1 MPEPKRCAAVFLL
14 FIACCCAGLRVAE
27 AQEQPPQQDSQA
39 RPAAA
44 AAAQRDDT
52 NHDVHL
58 SVVVGTNDAA
68 ARGALPPFMEGVTRQ
83 LKSSLPFAGYR
94 LASTLVYRVK
104 DGGGLE
110 VRGVSGASLT
120 GLPPGTPKNSVYYEF
135 KILRLKAERNPA
147 GQSFVEVRGFR
158 YGMRLPVITGTVRGS
173 SSSGDAPET
182 PVVNYEETGV
192 ATELNVRDGEPA
204 LVSTVTTS
212 RADEAIILVLLVR
225 QAAK

>member
-1 MPEPKRCAAVFLL
+1 MPKRRPAAFLL
-14 FIACCCAGLRVAE
+14 LIVCCCAGLRVAE
-27 AQEQPPQQDSQA
+27 AQEQQPQDSQA
-39 RPAAA
+39 RPAA

-58 SVVVGTNDAA
+58 YMIVGTNDAA
-68 ARGALPPFMEGVTRQ
+68 ARGALPQFMEGVTGQ

-135 KILRLKAERNPA
+135 KIQRLKAEKNPA
-147 GQSFVEVRGFR
+147 GRPFVEVRGFR
-158 YGMRLPVITGTVRGS
+158 FGMRLPIITATVRAS
-173 SSSGDAPET
+173 SSSGGGDAPET
-182 PVVNYEETGV
+182 PVINYEETGV
-192 ATELNVRDGEPA
+192 STELNVRDGEPA

-212 RADEAIILVLLVR
+212 RADEAIILVLLVK
-225 QAAK
+225 QAAPR

>member
-1 MPEPKRCAAVFLL
+1 MPTPKRRRPSAAAFLL
-14 FIACCCAGLRVAE
+14 LIVSCCAGLRVAE
-27 AQEQPPQQDSQA
+27 AQEQPPQDSPA
-39 RPAAA
+39 RPA

-58 SVVVGTNDAA
+58 YMIVGTNDAA
-68 ARGALPPFMEGVTRQ
+68 AKGTLPQFMEGVTRQ

-135 KILRLKAERNPA
+135 KIQRLKAEKNQS

-158 YGMRLPVITGTVRGS
+158 FGMRVPVITATVRGEGG
-173 SSSGDAPET
+173 SGESF
-182 PVVNYEETGV
+182 PVVNHEEAGV
-192 ATELNVRDGEPA
+192 STELNVRDGEPA

-225 QAAK
+225 QAAAR

>member
-1 MPEPKRCAAVFLL
+1 MPTPKRRPAAAFLL
-14 FIACCCAGLRVAE
+14 FIVCCCAGLRVAE
-27 AQEQPPQQDSQA
+27 AQEQPPQDTQA
-39 RPAAA
+39 RP

-58 SVVVGTNDAA
+58 YMIVGTNDAA
-68 ARGALPPFMEGVTRQ
+68 AKGALPQFMEGVARQ

-135 KILRLKAERNPA
+135 KIQRLKAEKNPA
-147 GQSFVEVRGFR
+147 GQSFVEVRSFR
-158 YGMRLPVITGTVRGS
+158 FGMRVPIITATVRGEAG
-173 SSSGDAPET
+173 SGESF
-182 PVVNYEETGV
+182 PVVNHEETGV
-192 ATELNVRDGEPA
+192 STELNVRDGEPA

-225 QAAK
+225 QAGK